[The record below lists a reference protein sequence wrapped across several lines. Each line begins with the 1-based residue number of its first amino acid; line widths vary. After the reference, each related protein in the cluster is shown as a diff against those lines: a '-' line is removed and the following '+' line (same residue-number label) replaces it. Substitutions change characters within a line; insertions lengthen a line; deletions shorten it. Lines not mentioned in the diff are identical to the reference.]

1 MYPYVE
7 LSNVFVRMILTYFSQ
22 SLQKMK
28 QISECGYKEKW
39 VLSKTL
45 IFTISK
51 YFLIKFLQKFIEVTS
66 IFKILTVDW
75 NWTAQQAIEN
85 LRIWEVTH

>member
-7 LSNVFVRMILTYFSQ
+7 LSYVFVRMILTYFSQ

-39 VLSKTL
+39 VLSIDINIYYLK
-45 IFTISK
+45 IFSHKVPSK
-51 YFLIKFLQKFIEVTS
+51 VYWS
-66 IFKILTVDW
+66 D
-75 NWTAQQAIEN
+75 
-85 LRIWEVTH
+85 